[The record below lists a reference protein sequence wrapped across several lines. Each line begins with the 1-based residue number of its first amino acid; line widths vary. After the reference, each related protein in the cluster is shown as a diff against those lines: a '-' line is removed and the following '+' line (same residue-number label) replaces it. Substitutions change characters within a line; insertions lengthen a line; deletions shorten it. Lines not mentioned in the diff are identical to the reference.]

1 MARRGKFTT
10 NSPNRQKNL
19 KRDASGSYI
28 NQYGVRFTEAE
39 KKALESAVTSVNR
52 KRKRQ
57 LESMSGLSRKIG
69 GKDTGDIIK
78 TKMVLGDEPEFI
90 IAKRSK
96 SLQRIQTRE
105 QYEDY
110 MKNLKK
116 AMSPNYELE
125 RMRLYKRNYISAME
139 KEFGDSEEW
148 KDIKMKIRMMKP
160 EDFVK
165 KVNQDD
171 AMEIK
176 FIYDPQDIQ
185 GKLNQIRG
193 ALGMR
198 LKDDEIEDIDE

>member
-1 MARRGKFTT
+1 MARKRKFAPEL
-10 NSPNRQKNL
+10 PNRQKNL
-19 KRDASGSYI
+19 KRDSSGNYI
-28 NQYGVRFTEAE
+28 NQYGVKFTEKE

-57 LESMSGLSRKIG
+57 LENISGLSRKAG

-78 TKMVLGDEPEFI
+78 TKMILGDEPEFI

-96 SLQRIQTRE
+96 SLQRIQSRE
-105 QYEDY
+105 QYDSY

-116 AMSPNYELE
+116 AMSPDYELE
-125 RMRLYKRNYISAME
+125 RMRLYKRNYMEAME
-139 KEFGDSEEW
+139 KEFGDPEQW

-160 EDFVK
+160 EDFIK

-171 AMEIK
+171 SMEIK
-176 FIYDPQDIQ
+176 FVYDPQALQ

-193 ALGMR
+193 ALGMK
-198 LKDDEIEDIDE
+198 LKDDEIEDI